1 MMEVLVWL
9 EVQASKNPI
18 LSVLLPVIGLL
29 WVLGGVKER
38 QDMPADVTGDY
49 YKGQA
54 QVWREV
60 AMMLFAEE
68 ESPQKTLKEL
78 HARKVV
84 SDEISDKK
92 SDGVDTNSDVG
103 SVIVLDTSA
112 G

>member
-18 LSVLLPVIGLL
+18 LSILLPVIALL

-38 QDMPADVTGDY
+38 QELPVDVTGDY

-68 ESPQKTLKEL
+68 ESPQKILDELK
-78 HARKVV
+78 ARKEVGH
-84 SDEISDKK
+84 EISDKET
-92 SDGVDTNSDVG
+92 DDTVAGDDAG
-103 SVIVLDTSA
+103 AIIVLDAST

>member
-18 LSVLLPVIGLL
+18 LSILLPVIGLL

-38 QDMPADVTGDY
+38 QDLPADVTGDY

-68 ESPQKTLKEL
+68 ESPQNILKEL
-78 HARKVV
+78 NARKE
-84 SDEISDKK
+84 SGHEISDKETDGIDVD
-92 SDGVDTNSDVG
+92 SDDGA
-103 SVIVLDTSA
+103 ILVLDTST